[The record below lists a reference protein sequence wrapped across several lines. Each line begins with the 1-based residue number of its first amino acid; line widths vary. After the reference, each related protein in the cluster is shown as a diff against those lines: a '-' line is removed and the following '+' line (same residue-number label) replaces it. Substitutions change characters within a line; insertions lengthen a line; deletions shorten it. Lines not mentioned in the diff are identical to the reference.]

1 MTVRNPFFLA
11 DPSLPGAGGRG
22 KIRARQ
28 SRRSPAFDGNAIL
41 DTLRHWRILASI
53 VFEEFAPFTRR
64 VMELLDDDGLVRV
77 QEQLLAR
84 PDAGKVIPKS
94 GGLRKLRVA
103 AKGHGKRGGARMI
116 YYWVVAHDRIR
127 MMDIYAK
134 NEKEDLSA
142 GELKQPRNL
151 IEDYKT

>member
-1 MTVRNPFFLA
+1 MPM
-11 DPSLPGAGGRG
+11 
-22 KIRARQ
+22 
-28 SRRSPAFDGNAIL
+28 
-41 DTLRHWRILASI
+41 

-64 VMELLDDDGLVRV
+64 VMDLLDDDDLADVQGL
-77 QEQLLAR
+77 LLAR
-84 PDAGKVIPKS
+84 PDTGKVIPKS

-116 YYWVVAHDRIR
+116 YYWVAARERILLL
-127 MMDIYAK
+127 DIYAK

-142 GELKQPRNL
+142 GELKQLRTL

>member
-1 MTVRNPFFLA
+1 M
-11 DPSLPGAGGRG
+11 
-22 KIRARQ
+22 
-28 SRRSPAFDGNAIL
+28 
-41 DTLRHWRILASI
+41 

-64 VMELLDDDGLVRV
+64 VVDLLDDDDLARV
-77 QEQLLAR
+77 QGLLLAR

-116 YYWVVAHDRIR
+116 YYWVVARDRILLL
-127 MMDIYAK
+127 DIYAK
-134 NEKEDLSA
+134 NEKDDLSA
-142 GELKQPRNL
+142 GELKQLRTL